1 MITISSYYGDS
12 ASAKNNAKMIK
23 LNGMT
28 FYFSYE
34 TLVAVHTG
42 KELKVVQNQWGPTTG
57 KHLNKI
63 DGGDK
68 THRLEKHKFDE
79 FVQTISMD
87 AMVCA

>member
-1 MITISSYYGDS
+1 MIVISSYYGDS

-42 KELKVVQNQWGPTTG
+42 KELKIVQNQWGPTTG
-57 KHLNKI
+57 KHLNCI

-68 THRLEKHKFDE
+68 ANRMEKQQFDE
-79 FVQTISMD
+79 FVETINMD
-87 AMVCA
+87 VMVSA